1 MAAMQTLS
9 PSVDRIGAALRALRR
24 THGHDAEREDTL
36 SLGAKCL
43 HVIVAQLAEEGVPQ
57 EDLQPLIAL
66 EASLRQLMS
75 QTQGAGV
82 ANRRK
87 QRPPSEV
94 LLARGA
100 AVIDLL
106 IKAGSDEGEAA
117 QIVLRRFVAAGIPA
131 PQQGGDARG
140 WKRLLEW
147 RAQLT
152 HRLVSSEAQEEY
164 RDFTRE
170 LDTIPANERMRYVL
184 DEQLWNRRR
193 KPR

>member
-1 MAAMQTLS
+1 
-9 PSVDRIGAALRALRR
+9 
-24 THGHDAEREDTL
+24 
-36 SLGAKCL
+36 
-43 HVIVAQLAEEGVPQ
+43 VIVDQLAEEGVPQ

-66 EASLRQLMS
+66 EGSLRQLMA
-75 QTQGAGV
+75 QTQGAGL

-87 QRPPSEV
+87 QRSPSEV

-117 QIVLRRFVAAGIPA
+117 QIVMRRFVAAGIPA

-140 WKRLLEW
+140 SKRLLEW

-152 HRLVSSEAQEEY
+152 HGLVSSEAQEEY

>member
-1 MAAMQTLS
+1 MQTLS
-9 PSVDRIGAALRALRR
+9 PSIDRIGAALRALRR

-43 HVIVAQLAEEGVPQ
+43 HVIVAQFAEEGVPQ

-66 EASLRQLMS
+66 EASLGQLMS
-75 QTQGAGV
+75 QTQGTGA

-87 QRPPSEV
+87 RRPPSDA

-117 QIVLRRFVAAGIPA
+117 QIVMRRFMAAGIPA
-131 PQQGGDARG
+131 PKLGFDARG

-147 RAQLT
+147 RTHLT
-152 HRLVSSEAQEEY
+152 HGLVSREAQQEY
-164 RDFTRE
+164 RDFMRE
-170 LDTIPANERMRYVL
+170 LDTVPANERVRYVL
-184 DEQLWNRRR
+184 DEQLWDRRR